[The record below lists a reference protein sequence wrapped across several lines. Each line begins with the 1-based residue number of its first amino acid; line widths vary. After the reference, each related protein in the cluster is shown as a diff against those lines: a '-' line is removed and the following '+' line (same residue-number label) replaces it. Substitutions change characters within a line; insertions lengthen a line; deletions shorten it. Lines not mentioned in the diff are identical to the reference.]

1 MMVDSCK
8 DLMWVILISWLIS
21 HVKNLMSPVTE
32 TSMSLVTCDL
42 GSFLFLVNP
51 VLLILLIL
59 LLKVIQVAN
68 VCLFHA
74 HQAGQALH
82 VLVPGR

>member
-1 MMVDSCK
+1 
-8 DLMWVILISWLIS
+8 
-21 HVKNLMSPVTE
+21 MSPVKRRKKT
-32 TSMSLVTCDL
+32 LVTCDL
-42 GSFLFLVNP
+42 SSLLFLINP

-59 LLKVIQVAN
+59 LLKVIQVAD

-82 VLVPGR
+82 ILVPGQEKVTETYLQ